1 MWQLYVEPPYFSPQW
16 LPQFTFPP
24 RVPFYPH
31 PLQHL
36 LFADF
41 LVMAI
46 LTSVRYLVV
55 VLIHPINIFST
66 SLMFQDWVRP
76 GGCQEKERQAAP
88 VIREPAAQEG
98 WGAR

>member
-1 MWQLYVEPPYFSPQW
+1 
-16 LPQFTFPP
+16 
-24 RVPFYPH
+24 
-31 PLQHL
+31 
-36 LFADF
+36 
-41 LVMAI
+41 MAI

-76 GGCQEKERQAAP
+76 GGCREEERQAAP
-88 VIREPAAQEG
+88 VIRESAAQEG